1 MKKTVMT
8 LAVAAA
14 AAAASALPS
23 MAWALTAQEAVN
35 VITQHQYVAP
45 QDLQKR
51 YGYWSA
57 DAVALDG
64 LRVDVLVN
72 DADGSLTTVR
82 KSDIGKTLPSV
93 DQVSQALRAKGY
105 QFVYDVELDDG
116 FWEAKARQSANQ
128 GEKVEFVLHPVTL
141 EVLSQVGRSGGTV
154 NHQPVLSADQVRQAL
169 EQVGYTRVRGIEYDD
184 GHWEAEATNMAN
196 LAVELRLEPTTG
208 KVISER
214 LDD

>member
-1 MKKTVMT
+1 MKKTVLT
-8 LAVAAA
+8 LAVAA

-23 MAWALTAQEAVN
+23 MAWALTAQEAAN

-72 DADGSLTTVR
+72 DADGGLTTVR

-93 DQVSQALRAKGY
+93 DQVAQVLRSKGY
-105 QFVYDVELDDG
+105 AFVYDVELDDG

-154 NHQPVLSADQVRQAL
+154 NNQPVLSVDQVLQAL
-169 EQVGYTRVRGIEYDD
+169 QQAGYTRVRGIEYDD
-184 GHWEAEATNMAN
+184 GYWEAEATNMAN

>member
-1 MKKTVMT
+1 MKKTAVT
-8 LAVAAA
+8 LAIAAA
-14 AAAASALPS
+14 AAVSAIPS
-23 MAWALTAQEAVN
+23 MAWALTAQEAAN

-45 QDLQKR
+45 QDLQKQ

-82 KSDIGKTLPSV
+82 KSDIGGALPSV
-93 DQVSQALRAKGY
+93 DQVAQALRAKGFN
-105 QFVYDVELDDG
+105 FVYDVELDDG
-116 FWEAKARQSANQ
+116 FWEAKARQSATQ

-154 NHQPVLSADQVRQAL
+154 NNQPVLSADQVMQAL
-169 EQVGYTRVRGIEYDD
+169 QQAGYTRVHGLEYED
-184 GHWEAEATNMAN
+184 GYWEAEATNMAN
-196 LAVELRLEPTTG
+196 LNMELRVEPTTG
-208 KVISER
+208 KVLSER